1 MIDFPD
7 PPPCDDRLMWSL
19 FFARYHFP
27 ALHAANELGIFEF
40 IEARPATIA
49 EIAAHCEI
57 AERAAE
63 PIVGLL
69 CSLGLLV
76 QNDGRFG
83 NTETSRTYLLPQS
96 PFYWGPVLRFNIGAD
111 FREVNVLEAARNKKQ
126 FGHEGEGDLWEGSEL
141 SAAKAANFTALMHSF
156 SFGAAIALARR
167 DEFSGVRRL
176 LDIAGGSGCFSIALA
191 QRFTELHCTVLD
203 LGSVCPVTQQY
214 IAQFGLSKRV
224 DTIVGNM
231 FTDEWPHGYDAVL
244 ISHVFHDWDRS
255 SCEQLARKAFEALPS
270 RGRIFLHEA
279 LLSDTRDGPSGIPD
293 LSVNMLVFTEGRQYT
308 AGELLEILT
317 GAGFTDVSVVNTHG
331 FYSLV
336 SARKP

>member
-1 MIDFPD
+1 MSHFPD

-19 FFARYHFP
+19 FLARYQFP
-27 ALHAANELGIFEF
+27 ALYAADELGIFEF
-40 IEARPATIA
+40 LESQPATIA
-49 EIAAHCEI
+49 EIAAHCNI

-69 CSLGLLV
+69 CSLGVLV
-76 QNDGRFG
+76 QNGGRFG

-141 SAAKAANFTALMHSF
+141 SPGRAATFTALMHSF
-156 SFGAAIALARR
+156 SLGAAIALARR
-167 DEFSGVRRL
+167 DEFDGITRL
-176 LDIAGGSGCFSIALA
+176 LDVAGGSGCFSIALA
-191 QRFTELHCTVLD
+191 QRYAGLRCTVLD
-203 LGSVCPVTQQY
+203 LASVCPVTQQY
-214 IAQFGLSKRV
+214 IAQFGLSERV
-224 DTIVGNM
+224 DTAACNM

-255 SCEQLARKAFEALPS
+255 SCEHLARKAFAALPS
-270 RGRIFLHEA
+270 GGRICLHEA
-279 LLSDTRDGPSGIPD
+279 LLSDTRDGPRGVPD

-308 AGELLEILT
+308 ADDLSQILT
-317 GAGFTDVSVVNTHG
+317 AAGFADVAVVNTHG
-331 FYSLV
+331 FYSLI